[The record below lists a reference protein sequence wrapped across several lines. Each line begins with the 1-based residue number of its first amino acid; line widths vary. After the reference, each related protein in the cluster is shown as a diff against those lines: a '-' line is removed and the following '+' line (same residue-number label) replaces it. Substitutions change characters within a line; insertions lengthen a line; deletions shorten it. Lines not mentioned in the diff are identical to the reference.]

1 MTTSEIAMLLCCAA
15 CGIAEV
21 DDVKLKECADCD
33 LVKYCSDA
41 CQKNHKSQHEEACKK
56 RAAELRDEL
65 LFKQPDNSHLG
76 DCPICFLPLPL
87 DLSKSI
93 TKNCCSKLICD
104 GCHYANRM
112 REAEASLQNKC
123 PFCREPIPSTDEG
136 FDKQMMK
143 RIEANDPVAVRHKG
157 VEQAQRGDHNKA
169 FEYFTKASG
178 LGDAEAHFKLS
189 LLYHL
194 GEGVEKDRGK
204 EIYHLEEAAIG
215 GHPYARY
222 DLGYDAEEY
231 GISER
236 AVRHWIISANL
247 GDDNSIKSLMAAYRG
262 GFVSKEDLA
271 DALRGHQAAVDA
283 TKSPQ
288 REAAEEYRRSLASVE
303 CT

>member
-1 MTTSEIAMLLCCAA
+1 MEGDYRSAYKYLL
-15 CGIAEV
+15 
-21 DDVKLKECADCD
+21 K
-33 LVKYCSDA
+33 
-41 CQKNHKSQHEEACKK
+41 
-56 RAAELRDEL
+56 AAELG
-65 LFKQPDNSHLG
+65 N
-76 DCPICFLPLPL
+76 
-87 DLSKSI
+87 
-93 TKNCCSKLICD
+93 
-104 GCHYANRM
+104 
-112 REAEASLQNKC
+112 
-123 PFCREPIPSTDEG
+123 
-136 FDKQMMK
+136 
-143 RIEANDPVAVRHKG
+143 
-157 VEQAQRGDHNKA
+157 
-169 FEYFTKASG
+169 
-178 LGDAEAHFKLS
+178 AEAHFKLAG
-189 LLYHL
+189 LYHE
-194 GEGVEKDRGK
+194 GHGVEKDRGK
-204 EIYHLEEAAIG
+204 AIYHLEEAAIG